1 MRNKLPL
8 HLLVAVTGFVQLS
21 LISHSALAITGD
33 IYETNDQQILRIT
46 PGQSTPISFAIGL
59 SNPKGLVF
67 DGTGKLYVA
76 DASRGSIIRFAVP
89 DGTGVTLRQISL
101 RLLQ

>member
-1 MRNKLPL
+1 M
-8 HLLVAVTGFVQLS
+8 LLAIAGFVQLS
-21 LISHSALAITGD
+21 LVNRSALALTGD
-33 IYETNDQQILRIT
+33 IYETNEQQILRMT
-46 PGQSTPISFAIGL
+46 PGQATPISFAQGF

-76 DASRGSIIRFAVP
+76 DASRGSIIRFIVP
-89 DGTGVTLRQISL
+89 DGKALPLPQISL